1 MRKFLTLTAAA
12 ALAVALGFAG
22 TAQAASISIDNDD
35 FDTQVLGENGATL
48 GVITDWTVSVAGN
61 GGLFNPTADE
71 YSVDHTTIGNVAWS
85 RDGSVISQVLTG
97 ETLTAGTKYTLTAK
111 VGFRN
116 DNSPPPFPG
125 YKVQLWAGGTL
136 LVEDDNSTPPAA
148 DTFITSTVMYQA
160 FGNDPNLGDTLEIRL
175 QSKSGSGQAH
185 FNDITLDAV
194 GFSILYVDADD
205 GEVDATT
212 PGSPDCDGSGDFA
225 FTTIQAAIDAALT
238 DDTVM
243 VCPRTYTQDLEIF
256 TDGLELVGI
265 TGSKPTIV
273 GVDVV
278 PAASFP
284 LADPNID
291 IQADGVSIHNFNIE
305 HPVVAVDEYASGIV
319 LTGRNIAIFDNDFL
333 VAGGDVS
340 QGIQTWRELNAP
352 LGLRDISGLNI
363 HDNMFSHLAPLPGSL
378 GYEGIFINPQT
389 DDEAT
394 DNPVTIANNTFS
406 GELFRGATTQRSYTV
421 IQGNTLTTDQGFL
434 STFPRGIQASGASIV
449 TNVSIVDNTFNPK
462 GEEGAETFH
471 TCILLTAGVTDSLV
485 AENEPRLC
493 GTYGIHLR
501 EGADD
506 NVVRNNSVGQAGED
520 GILIDGDGNTVNRNS
535 THHAGDDG
543 IEVTGDDNDFSGNN
557 SHHNTASAYD
567 NNGDGNCFDD
577 TGKDRNKAKF
587 NGNNNIPDNLVGD
600 QASCP

>member
-194 GFSILYVDADD
+194 VPSCVNGETHLNVTAAKPFPEGTWISVIPSRMTEKNDEGLVTARYSPIGDSLRVNVDEAGATEPGGTSSGKDTLEFSLPRSLTEVLTEPGYDVLLVTAWARGD
-205 GEVDATT
+205 GVRISSVTT
-212 PGSPDCDGSGDFA
+212 
-225 FTTIQAAIDAALT
+225 L
-238 DDTVM
+238 
-243 VCPRTYTQDLEIF
+243 
-256 TDGLELVGI
+256 LEL
-265 TGSKPTIV
+265 
-273 GVDVV
+273 
-278 PAASFP
+278 AEAEEERAE
-284 LADPNID
+284 ADR
-291 IQADGVSIHNFNIE
+291 QLRE
-305 HPVVAVDEYASGIV
+305 V
-319 LTGRNIAIFDNDFL
+319 LKN
-333 VAGGDVS
+333 
-340 QGIQTWRELNAP
+340 
-352 LGLRDISGLNI
+352 LGLS
-363 HDNMFSHLAPLPGSL
+363 
-378 GYEGIFINPQT
+378 
-389 DDEAT
+389 
-394 DNPVTIANNTFS
+394 
-406 GELFRGATTQRSYTV
+406 
-421 IQGNTLTTDQGFL
+421 L
-434 STFPRGIQASGASIV
+434 STPSMQES
-449 TNVSIVDNTFNPK
+449 P
-462 GEEGAETFH
+462 
-471 TCILLTAGVTDSLV
+471 
-485 AENEPRLC
+485 
-493 GTYGIHLR
+493 
-501 EGADD
+501 
-506 NVVRNNSVGQAGED
+506 
-520 GILIDGDGNTVNRNS
+520 
-535 THHAGDDG
+535 
-543 IEVTGDDNDFSGNN
+543 
-557 SHHNTASAYD
+557 
-567 NNGDGNCFDD
+567 
-577 TGKDRNKAKF
+577 
-587 NGNNNIPDNLVGD
+587 
-600 QASCP
+600 